1 MTNER
6 LRFALTSAGMCP
18 RDLAERV
25 QVDVKTVER
34 WISNGRPPHRR
45 TRAAVSALLHLDEH
59 HLWPEAT
66 PAHHIEAS
74 TQQEF
79 VAFHPNRNAI
89 PPQRW
94 LDLAAGATEA
104 IDIWAFAA
112 SFLHDSL
119 DGFFDIVAERAT
131 SGVAVRLLFGDPSS
145 DAVKIRGIEEGL
157 GAGFAGRCSNSWQ
170 YLKPYV
176 EIPGIEARKHS
187 STLYTSI
194 YRFDG
199 IMLANVHTLGVPA
212 SRSPIIEL
220 QCIRAGRLFDQYLN
234 SLDHCWQKSPPPAAT

>member
-6 LRFALTSAGMCP
+6 LRSALTSAGLSP

-34 WISNGRPPHRR
+34 WITNGRPPHRR

-66 PAHHIEAS
+66 SACYIEAS

-119 DGFFDIVAERAT
+119 DGFFEIVADRAAA
-131 SGVAVRLLFGDPSS
+131 GVAVRLLFGDPSS
-145 DAVKIRGIEEGL
+145 EAVKLRGVEEGL
-157 GAGFAGRCSNSWQ
+157 GDGFRWPLLEQLAISGT
-170 YLKPYV
+170 LHL
-176 EIPGIEARKHS
+176 GARNRSQTAQLHPLHIDLSVRSDHVCELSHVGS
-187 STLYTSI
+187 S
-194 YRFDG
+194 
-199 IMLANVHTLGVPA
+199 
-212 SRSPIIEL
+212 
-220 QCIRAGRLFDQYLN
+220 RL
-234 SLDHCWQKSPPPAAT
+234 